1 MSTLL
6 LRCPQKPSDSSLQEW
21 NSDQLMFEWAFSDGL
36 WQKGLIENVPF
47 ADEII
52 ALMPS
57 IDVRL
62 IELKVPAIN
71 DKKLKTI
78 LPSLLEEEIL
88 GAISQN
94 DIQLLPQLPEQ
105 SQPYRTVAVV
115 DANWFKWLYEQLSG
129 LIFSTIKLI
138 PEFFAI
144 PLKAA
149 PPETYF
155 TDSLQT
161 RTFTSRLDVLKV
173 VVWMQPKE
181 ANVSSLPFLNSE
193 SITPQPLT
201 DQILLDGMRQ
211 LDLGLK
217 YINLLPQ
224 RFYQIRKSGQKQVKN
239 WGTKELW
246 EIPIRWAFIC
256 LSALILSK
264 FIYLGYLSWMNYSWQ
279 QKLTVSAQQNLGSQS
294 KDALKVLAM
303 TACQT
308 DRKNGQ
314 LCSAEFLPMLN
325 HLDGILETLP
335 PDSLIGIS
343 YSPDGLIF
351 ELNGNVD
358 SKLLMT
364 NPAVKNYM
372 IQRITT
378 TQFILRPFAGLGVET
393 K

>member
-1 MSTLL
+1 MSILL
-6 LRCPQKPSDSSLQEW
+6 LRCPQKPFDSSLQEW
-21 NSDQLMFEWAFSDGL
+21 NSDQLMFEWAFSDGM

-62 IELKVPAIN
+62 IELKVPAVN

-78 LPSLLEEEIL
+78 LSSLLEEEIL
-88 GAISQN
+88 GSISQN
-94 DIQLLPQLPEQ
+94 EIQLLPQLPHQ
-105 SQPYRTVAVV
+105 SQSLRTVAVI
-115 DANWFKWLYEQLSG
+115 DANWFKWLYEQLSN

-144 PLKAA
+144 PLNQSN
-149 PPETYF
+149 PESYF
-155 TDSLQT
+155 TDHLNT
-161 RTFTSRLDVLKV
+161 RTYISRLDVLKV

-181 ANVSSLPFLNSE
+181 ASLSSLPFLRTNN
-193 SITPQPLT
+193 IKPQQLT
-201 DQILLDGMRQ
+201 DQILLNGASQ
-211 LDLGLK
+211 LDIDLK
-217 YINLLPQ
+217 YINLLPE
-224 RFYQIRKSGQKQVKN
+224 RFYQIRKKGQKQLKN

-246 EIPIRWAFIC
+246 ETPIKWAFIC
-256 LSALILSK
+256 LCVLIFSK
-264 FIYLGYLSWMNYSWQ
+264 LGYLGYLSWMNYSWQ
-279 QKLTVSAQQNLGSQS
+279 QQLTASAQQTLGS
-294 KDALKVLAM
+294 KTKEALKLLAL

-325 HLDGILETLP
+325 HLDGILEILP

-343 YSPDGLIF
+343 YSPEGLVF
-351 ELNGNVD
+351 ELNSNVD
-358 SKLLMT
+358 NKLLIA
-364 NPAVKNYM
+364 NPALRNHM
-372 IQRITT
+372 IQRITP

>member
-71 DKKLKTI
+71 EKKLKTI

-155 TDSLQT
+155 TDYLHT

-181 ANVSSLPFLNSE
+181 ANVSSLPFKLRKHQK
-193 SITPQPLT
+193 PQPLT

>member
-21 NSDQLMFEWAFSDGL
+21 NSDQLMFEWALADGM

-62 IELKVPAIN
+62 IELKVPTVS

-78 LPSLLEEEIL
+78 LSSLLEEEIL
-88 GAISQN
+88 GSISQN
-94 DIQLLPQLPEQ
+94 DVQLLPQLSYQ
-105 SQPYRTVAVV
+105 SQPFRTVAVI
-115 DANWFKWLYEQLSG
+115 DANWFKWLYEQLSN
-129 LIFSTIKLI
+129 LIFSKIKLI

-144 PLKAA
+144 PLN
-149 PPETYF
+149 ESNREIYF
-155 TDSLQT
+155 TEHFNT
-161 RTFTSRLDVLKV
+161 RTYISRLDILKV
-173 VVWMQPKE
+173 VLWMQPKE
-181 ANVSSLPFLNSE
+181 ASLSSLPF
-193 SITPQPLT
+193 QPNTNHQPLLLT
-201 DQILLDGMRQ
+201 DQILLDGVSQ
-211 LDLGLK
+211 LDINLK
-217 YINLLPQ
+217 YINLLPE
-224 RFYQIRKSGQKQVKN
+224 RFYQIRKKGQKQLKN

-246 EIPIRWAFIC
+246 ELPLRWAYIC
-256 LSALILSK
+256 LCVLILSK
-264 FIYLGYLSWMNYSWQ
+264 LGYVGYLSWMNYSWQ
-279 QKLTVSAQQNLGSQS
+279 QKLTSAAQQTIGSPS
-294 KDALKVLAM
+294 KDALKVLPL
-303 TACQT
+303 TACQI

-314 LCSAEFLPMLN
+314 LCSSEFLPMLN

-351 ELNGNVD
+351 ELNSNVD
-358 SKLLMT
+358 SKLLIA
-364 NPAVKNYM
+364 NPAVKNQM
-372 IQRITT
+372 IQRITA
-378 TQFILRPFAGLGVET
+378 TQFILRPFGGLGVIT